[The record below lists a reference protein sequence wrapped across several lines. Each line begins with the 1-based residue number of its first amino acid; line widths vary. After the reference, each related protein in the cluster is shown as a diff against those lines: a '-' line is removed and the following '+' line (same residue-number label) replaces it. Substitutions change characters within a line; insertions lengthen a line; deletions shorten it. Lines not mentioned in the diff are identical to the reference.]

1 MKNDSQIFEHFLHVM
16 PFVSELIMNDVSIGI
31 TDRVK
36 YLYFQAGKDTHL
48 RIKAGDPIKPGTSV
62 FRAMTENRRV
72 IVRGD
77 KDKFGSAYIAVG
89 MPITNANKE
98 IIGSVTIGESTV
110 KQQAVRKMADD
121 LSHAIGT
128 LASSTQ
134 EISAQAEE
142 IAAVS
147 TGLATTA
154 QESLSRVKETGR
166 VLEFIKGI
174 AGQTNLLGLNAA
186 IEAARVGDL
195 GRGFGVVAG
204 EIRKLADS
212 TADSVKQ
219 IAHIVGAV
227 QSDSENNQ
235 RQLGQMDQVIS
246 QIAHAVSQAAD
257 TAQQISVMTIELN
270 QLADR
275 LTEVER

>member
-1 MKNDSQIFEHFLHVM
+1 
-16 PFVSELIMNDVSIGI
+16 
-31 TDRVK
+31 
-36 YLYFQAGKDTHL
+36 
-48 RIKAGDPIKPGTSV
+48 
-62 FRAMTENRRV
+62 
-72 IVRGD
+72 
-77 KDKFGSAYIAVG
+77 
-89 MPITNANKE
+89 
-98 IIGSVTIGESTV
+98 V

-121 LSHAIGT
+121 LSGAISL

-134 EISAQAEE
+134 EIAAQTEE

-147 TGLATTA
+147 RGLATTA
-154 QESLSRVKETGR
+154 QDSLSRVKETGH

-212 TADSVKQ
+212 TAESVKQ
-219 IAHIVGAV
+219 IAHIVGTV

-246 QIAHAVSQAAD
+246 QIAQAVSHAAD
-257 TAQQISVMTIELN
+257 TAQQISAMTMELN

-275 LTEVER
+275 LTEVDG